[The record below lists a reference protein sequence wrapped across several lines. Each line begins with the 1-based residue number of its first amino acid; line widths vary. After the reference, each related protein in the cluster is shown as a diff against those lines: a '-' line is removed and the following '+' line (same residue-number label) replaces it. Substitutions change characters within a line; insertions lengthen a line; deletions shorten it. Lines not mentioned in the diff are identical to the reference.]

1 MIKAIITGTTGMVGK
16 GVLLEC
22 LENDN
27 VESVLVVNRRPL
39 GMQHPKLKEVIHK
52 DFFNIDPIKEE
63 LKGYNACYFC
73 MGVSSVGLSN
83 EEYYKLTYTLT
94 THWADTLVELSP
106 DMTFCYV
113 SGDGTS
119 TEENARME
127 WANVKGKTENHILSL
142 PFKDKYMFRPGMIQP
157 LKGVMPSSKLYRR
170 LIFIFKPLF
179 SVVKAV
185 AKNSITTSVN
195 IGLAMIYVTLKGSDK
210 KHLHNKDINSL
221 AHNY

>member
-1 MIKAIITGTTGMVGK
+1 MVGK

-52 DFFNIDPIKEE
+52 DFYDIGPIKEE

-83 EEYYKLTYTLT
+83 EDYYKLTYTLT
-94 THWADTLVELSP
+94 THWADTLVGLNP

-119 TEENARME
+119 TEENSRME
-127 WANVKGKTENHILSL
+127 WANVKGKTENHILAL
-142 PFKDKYMFRPGMIQP
+142 PFKDSYAFRPGMIQP
-157 LKGVMPSSKLYRR
+157 LKGVMPSFKLYRN
-170 LIFIFKPLF
+170 LMFVFKPLF
-179 SVVKAV
+179 ALVKAL

-195 IGLAMIYVTLKGSDK
+195 IGLAMIAVTLNPSQK
-210 KHLHNKDINSL
+210 KHLHNKDINEL
-221 AHNY
+221 AEKS